1 MTREDIIKLANKAW
15 DRDEDL
21 WLTREQ
27 YFLERFAALV
37 AERDADLLRR
47 SHDELSNLL
56 PTVEHIVGH
65 GETTVG
71 NLISDLCERLGDKK

>member
-1 MTREDIIKLANKAW
+1 MNREDIILMAHKAW

-37 AERDADLLRR
+37 AAAEREACAK
-47 SHDELSNLL
+47 
-56 PTVEHIVGH
+56 V
-65 GETTVG
+65 
-71 NLISDLCERLGDKK
+71 CEDMSGPIEIFNPKYVHYIDCAAAIRARGKE